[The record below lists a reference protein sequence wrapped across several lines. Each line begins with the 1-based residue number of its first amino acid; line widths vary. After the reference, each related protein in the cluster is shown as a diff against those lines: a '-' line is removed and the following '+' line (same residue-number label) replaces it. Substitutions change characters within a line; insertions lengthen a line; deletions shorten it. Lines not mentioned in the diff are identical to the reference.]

1 MLFTQKPYKVRKR
14 EEETPRINALKKR
27 FLEDKFYVDVQR
39 ARLVTQSYKESEG
52 QPMVIRRALAF
63 KAVMEGLDCAIR
75 PGELIVGSQSG
86 VTNRS
91 CSVFPES
98 RVNFIREEI
107 DDFETRATDRF
118 IVTPEVKKELLED
131 IIPYWEDKCLYSN
144 MLKALPDETRRHQLA
159 ENQVING
166 WCAFGNGPGHYVPDH
181 ENLLKMGLKGKR
193 EQAEKVLASLD
204 MCDKDGVQKM
214 NDLKAMIITIDAAIA
229 FAHRYAAKAREM
241 AAEETDEKRKDVYKR
256 QGMYRDVSF
265 ELRRGEILG
274 FSGLVGAGRTEVA
287 MSVFGAI
294 KPDAGTI
301 LIDGKEVK
309 IRSPYDAIKHK
320 LAYLPEDRKLLGVD
334 LNSKIR
340 NNISV
345 TNMDKI
351 ANKGGFLNFK
361 KEEEI
366 CTNAVK
372 QLRIKTPSIMQL
384 VGNLS
389 GGNQQKVAI
398 AKWITRDIDVL
409 ILDEPTRGV
418 DVGAKEEIHKMIVE
432 LARQGIGIVL
442 ISSELPEV
450 LGMSDRVVVM
460 HEGEIKAMLNA
471 QEATQ
476 ELVMSY
482 SVGSEEKVQGG
493 IC

>member
-1 MLFTQKPYKVRKR
+1 
-14 EEETPRINALKKR
+14 
-27 FLEDKFYVDVQR
+27 
-39 ARLVTQSYKESEG
+39 
-52 QPMVIRRALAF
+52 
-63 KAVMEGLDCAIR
+63 
-75 PGELIVGSQSG
+75 
-86 VTNRS
+86 
-91 CSVFPES
+91 
-98 RVNFIREEI
+98 
-107 DDFETRATDRF
+107 
-118 IVTPEVKKELLED
+118 
-131 IIPYWEDKCLYSN
+131 
-144 MLKALPDETRRHQLA
+144 
-159 ENQVING
+159 
-166 WCAFGNGPGHYVPDH
+166 
-181 ENLLKMGLKGKR
+181 
-193 EQAEKVLASLD
+193 
-204 MCDKDGVQKM
+204 
-214 NDLKAMIITIDAAIA
+214 
-229 FAHRYAAKAREM
+229 
-241 AAEETDEKRKDVYKR
+241 
-256 QGMYRDVSF
+256 
-265 ELRRGEILG
+265 
-274 FSGLVGAGRTEVA
+274 